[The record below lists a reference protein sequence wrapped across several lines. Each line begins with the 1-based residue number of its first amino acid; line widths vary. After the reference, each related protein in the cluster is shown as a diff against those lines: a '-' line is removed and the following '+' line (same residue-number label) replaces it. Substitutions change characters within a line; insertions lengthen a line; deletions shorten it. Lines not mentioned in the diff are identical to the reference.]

1 MGSAT
6 AARLGVAFR
15 LVKPR
20 LSLPSLLSLALAAFA
35 FVLSLAAPRTA
46 FAAGSFKLKQ
56 GEATEVSG
64 AWHIYVKIELPKA
77 PPIAHQPLRF
87 VFTKTMVYERSL
99 VDGKSEPVVNRQ
111 ALQNQNPQVESLDV
125 DFADASG
132 KIYKGTNFDFG
143 IKRDRGFEAGEYK
156 MQVRTPDGTDI
167 GGSATLILKGDNPV
181 VDRRS
186 IAFNAKD
193 TSIKKVDNGVDAGAK
208 VAKNDEEAASPVQ
221 GDVAAVGTPPPFVG
235 KDAYNHTPEEDI
247 KVAPKSGCGCSVPG
261 TSSGDLRF
269 ALPLVG
275 LGLAFALRSM
285 RRKSA

>member
-1 MGSAT
+1 M
-6 AARLGVAFR
+6 
-15 LVKPR
+15 
-20 LSLPSLLSLALAAFA
+20 
-35 FVLSLAAPRTA
+35 
-46 FAAGSFKLKQ
+46 
-56 GEATEVSG
+56 
-64 AWHIYVKIELPKA
+64 
-77 PPIAHQPLRF
+77 
-87 VFTKTMVYERSL
+87 
-99 VDGKSEPVVNRQ
+99 NRQ

-156 MQVRTPDGTDI
+156 MQIRTPDGTDI

-193 TSIKKVDNGVDAGAK
+193 TSIKKVDNGVDAGPK

-261 TSSGDLRF
+261 TSSGDLTF